1 MSAVVAIDLDPRVT
15 AEAFF
20 AVIESTWNAAD
31 GERYGSQFTDA
42 TDFVNILGEHHRG
55 NGSYIGAAH
64 QGIFDTIYR
73 GSVVRYTVDAA
84 RSLAAGVVVAHA
96 TSTLDCPSGPL
107 VGVHNSKITVVLVVE
122 GGSWKATAFHNT
134 LVDPR
139 GLE

>member
-1 MSAVVAIDLDPRVT
+1 MSTVATIDLDPRAT

-20 AVIESTWNAAD
+20 TAIESAWNAAD
-31 GERYGSQFTDA
+31 GERYGAQFTDS
-42 TDFVNILGEHHRG
+42 TEFVNILGEHHRG

-64 QGIFDTIYR
+64 QRIFDTIYR
-73 GSVVRYTVDAA
+73 GSVVRYTVDVVRA
-84 RSLAAGVVVAHA
+84 LAPGVVIALA

-107 VGVHNSKITVVLVVE
+107 VGVHHSKMTVVLVEE

-139 GLE
+139 VLE